1 MSGQCVYN
9 LVNIV
14 KYLNTNVV
22 LHNYLSHIY
31 KCIVRLFRVIKRS
44 IVSKHFKETLTLI
57 KKIQTLIRWIFISW
71 P

>member
-44 IVSKHFKETLTLI
+44 IVSKHFKETLH
-57 KKIQTLIRWIFISW
+57 
-71 P
+71 